1 MLTKLEQLT
10 LAVEAAGVDI
20 APEYK
25 DYLELALAI
34 ATSCGEEGRACFHR
48 ICTFHHDYQHARA
61 DKFFTNLLR
70 CNKGRVNLG
79 TAFHLAKQAG
89 VTVAHENERVTK
101 VTSSLLPL
109 THARTC
115 EKEAKDREDNGEEE
129 LQAGSEPN
137 APLPFF
143 PEYAWP
149 EPLATILSYGRTP
162 AQRDI
167 LLLGA
172 FTVLG
177 TSLGQRVC
185 CNYGGRLQHPCMQT
199 FVVSPPASGKG
210 ILSMLRYLVAPIHD
224 ELRQTYNQ
232 RLKAYQKEKLTY
244 DNAGRERVN
253 LPQPEKPVNKMFLIS
268 GNNSGTGILQNIMD
282 ADGVGLIFESEADT
296 ISTAIGSD
304 YGHWS
309 DTLRKAFDHDRLSY
323 NRRMDQEYREVP
335 KSYLGVLLSGT
346 PAQVRPLIPS
356 AENGLFSRQLFY
368 YMPGIREWQSQFVPD
383 EEDFEAVFR
392 KTGRDWCAE
401 VKGWNCRYTLRLSA
415 EQKTAFDSLFAT
427 LFLRSGFANG
437 HEMNSSVARLAIN
450 VLRIMMVVGMLRRRW
465 TPATDTHPENLKDG
479 IIASYDFTLSDDDF
493 MAVMSLVE
501 PLYRHATHILSFLP
515 GTDVSRRSNSDAD
528 SLFLSLPDTFT
539 LQMYYTLAQDMGIRK
554 NCAKTYLNRGL
565 KKCVIR
571 HGDEKATYV
580 RVRV

>member
-10 LAVEAAGVDI
+10 LAVEAARVDI

-34 ATSCGEEGRACFHR
+34 ATGCGEEGRQCFHR
-48 ICTFHHDYQHARA
+48 ICAFHHDYEHARA
-61 DKFFTNLLR
+61 DKFFTNLLK
-70 CNKGRVNLG
+70 CNQGRVTLG
-79 TAFHLAKQAG
+79 TAFHLAKRAG
-89 VTVAHENERVTK
+89 VTVAHQVAGCKVAATPHTQARVREEENLETEECVI
-101 VTSSLLPL
+101 
-109 THARTC
+109 
-115 EKEAKDREDNGEEE
+115 EE

-137 APLPFF
+137 APLPYF

-149 EPLATILSYGRTP
+149 EPLATILSHARTR
-162 AQRDI
+162 AQCDA

-177 TSLGQRVC
+177 ASLGQRVC
-185 CNYGGRLQHPCMQT
+185 CNYGGRILHPCLQT
-199 FVVSPPASGKG
+199 FVVAPPASGKG
-210 ILSMLRYLVAPIHD
+210 MLGLLRYLVAPIHD
-224 ELRQTYNQ
+224 ELRQAYHQ
-232 RLKAYQKEKLTY
+232 RQKDYQREKVTY
-244 DNAGRERVN
+244 DAAGRERAN

-346 PAQVRPLIPS
+346 PAQVQPLIPS

-368 YMPGIREWQSQFVPD
+368 YMPGIHEWQSQFVPN
-383 EEDFEAVFR
+383 EVDFEAVFR
-392 KTGRDWCAE
+392 KTGREWCAE
-401 VKGWNCRYTLRLSA
+401 IKSWTSRYMLRLSEA
-415 EQKTAFDSLFAT
+415 QKVAFDTLFAT
-427 LFLRSGFANG
+427 LFLRAGFANG

-450 VLRIMMVVGMLRRRW
+450 VLRMMMVVGMLRRRW
-465 TPATDTHPENLKDG
+465 TPAADTHPENLKDG
-479 IIASYDFTLSDDDF
+479 IIACYDFTLGDDDF

-501 PLYRHATHILSFLP
+501 PLYRHTTHILSFLP
-515 GTDVSRRSNSDAD
+515 GTDVSRRGNGDAD
-528 SLFLSLPDTFT
+528 SLLVSLPERFT
-539 LQMYYTLAQDMGIRK
+539 WEQYRTAAEELGVKVGTAKSWLHRAVRKGLVERGTEKGMYHSRAHVCM
-554 NCAKTYLNRGL
+554 
-565 KKCVIR
+565 
-571 HGDEKATYV
+571 
-580 RVRV
+580 